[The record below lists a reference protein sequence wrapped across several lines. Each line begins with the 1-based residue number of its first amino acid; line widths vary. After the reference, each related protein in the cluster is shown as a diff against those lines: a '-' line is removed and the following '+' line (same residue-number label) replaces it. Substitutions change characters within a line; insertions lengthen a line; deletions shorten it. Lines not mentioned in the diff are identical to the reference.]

1 MDNKKDSSEK
11 KEKLN
16 PESFSQTNIAASQEL
31 ARQKAQE
38 LAKQRNEVPDFEKL
52 YAESPHGD
60 DYTISFDF

>member
-1 MDNKKDSSEK
+1 MGDKKNSSKKKK

-16 PESFSQTNIAASQEL
+16 SESFPQSNTAAS
-31 ARQKAQE
+31 QE

-60 DYTISFDF
+60 DYTITFDF